1 MNEKQITEWTNTNLR
16 QVQTCT
22 VPSVVLV
29 AIHVEH
35 FLAFHRQQ
43 PREDAFRQTS
53 AQNND
58 LCAQSEVVG
67 DIDASKGYVIR
78 RTPHPY

>member
-1 MNEKQITEWTNTNLR
+1 MNEKQITEWTNTDLR

-35 FLAFHRQQ
+35 FLAFHREKT
-43 PREDAFRQTS
+43 REDTFGKARTE
-53 AQNND
+53 NND
-58 LCAQSEVVG
+58 LDTLSIEL
-67 DIDASKGYVIR
+67 KR
-78 RTPHPY
+78 